1 MQVMTFNLRFENDRD
16 EEKGWLYRR
25 ELVVEM
31 IRESTPLIL
40 GTQEG
45 TQGQL
50 DYLRDRLPQ
59 YRMQTSGR
67 FWDGT
72 CQYPTLFYRPDR
84 LRLLDGGEF
93 WLSKTPTVH
102 RSKDWDSAFPRMMN
116 YGLMEDMESQE
127 LLWVAVTHLDHM
139 GTEARLQQAKM
150 IADWL
155 NNRQEPQILMGDFN
169 DVPDSAVHRTLTYP
183 KTSLRDT
190 WQALNRNEDQASMTH
205 HNFSGVPQQ
214 CRMDW
219 ILVSREF
226 RVLDAM
232 IDRNNRGGLYPSDH
246 FPYMVRVA
254 WGKND

>member
-1 MQVMTFNLRFENDRD
+1 MQFMTFNLRFENDRD
-16 EEKGWLYRR
+16 GEKGWLCRR
-25 ELVVEM
+25 ELVVEV
-31 IRESTPLIL
+31 IRESSPLVL

-50 DYLRDRLPQ
+50 AYLRDHLPQ
-59 YRMQTSGR
+59 YQIQASGR

-72 CQYPTLFYRPDR
+72 CQYPTLFYRADR

-93 WLSKTPTVH
+93 WLSRTPMVH

-116 YGLMEDMESQE
+116 YGLMEDLESRKS
-127 LLWVAVTHLDHM
+127 LWIAVTHLDHI
-139 GTEARLQQAKM
+139 GTDARLQQAEI
-150 IADWL
+150 IAGWL
-155 NNRQEPQILMGDFN
+155 GNRPEPQILMGDFN
-169 DVPDSAVHRTLTYP
+169 DVPDSAVHHTLTYP
-183 KTSLRDT
+183 KTGLRDT
-190 WQALNRNEDQASMTH
+190 WQVLGRSEDEASMTH

-232 IDRNNRGGLYPSDH
+232 IVRSQREGFYPSDH
-246 FPYMVRVA
+246 FPYAAMLT
-254 WGKND
+254 WEKND